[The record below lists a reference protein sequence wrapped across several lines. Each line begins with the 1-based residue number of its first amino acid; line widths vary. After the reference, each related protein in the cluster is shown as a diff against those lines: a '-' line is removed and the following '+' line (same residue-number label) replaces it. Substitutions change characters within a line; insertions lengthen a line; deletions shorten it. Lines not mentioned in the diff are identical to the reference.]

1 MTDLFVNLNNYRD
14 KVKKSGGDFTVAA
27 PVKLFEKASKTEF
40 SKGAF
45 RAVSLDGAQEGFF
58 SAGESCP
65 LPFPCWIQRVPGVQ
79 PTARYTF
86 SSRDPFT
93 GENVLTGS
101 SAESLLSTLPLEQI
115 KLLHEVGRG
124 VEYIL
129 EDVFDVELMDF
140 DGALVITNI
149 FERPRTRAA
158 NAIFAH
164 DMAFEGL
171 ISGRDAILK
180 ISAADVPG
188 LLAPTFKLDNAS
200 VLMQG
205 TPACAGAVT
214 GTLITDITQAKNTPE
229 PILLVDMTTPED
241 VAEMTKCKAILTTTG
256 GLSSHAAIIARG
268 YGIPCIVSVKAP
280 ENWKSLAGEH
290 ASVEGA
296 LGMVYAGHLPMTES
310 SVAEKVQ
317 TIMDWA
323 KTEIPDTAVYAN
335 ADTAAQV
342 KESIAKGAKGIGLV
356 RTEHMLFTPEAT
368 GAFQK
373 WVVGEGSVKTLALKE
388 LRDVQYKD
396 FVEIFRASAF
406 PFSSQEIPVTV
417 RLLDPPLHEFMPD
430 VADSDKISA
439 LANSA
444 KTTVSKVK
452 AKLLSLHEHNP
463 MLGHRGVR
471 LGITDPDLYAA
482 QVQAIAQA
490 AVKIINTLNK
500 CISVRVMLP
509 LVSDPAEFYS
519 LAQMSRDVLSAAQ
532 KTITADYGKLYFK
545 VGVMLETP
553 RACLVSDELV
563 AAGAEFFSFGT
574 NDLTQMTYGFS
585 RDDVSKFMPQYLEKE
600 CLENDPFNVLD
611 DRGVLRLMKIAMEQ
625 VRSAKK
631 SVSIG
636 VCGEHGGEPRSITAA
651 LRLGVDYVSCSP
663 ARIPVALLASA
674 QTRIADLKE
683 KGE

>member
-1 MTDLFVNLNNYRD
+1 MTELFVNLNRYRD
-14 KVKKSGGDFTVAA
+14 KVKTSGGDFTVAA

-45 RAVSLDGAQEGFF
+45 RALSLDGSKEEFF
-58 SAGESCP
+58 TGVCP
-65 LPFPCWIQRVPGVQ
+65 LPLPCFVQRVPAVQ
-79 PTARYTF
+79 ASARYTF

-101 SAESLLSTLPLEQI
+101 SADSLLSNLTLEQV
-115 KLLHEVGRG
+115 KQLHEVGRG
-124 VEYIL
+124 VEYLL
-129 EDVFDVELMDF
+129 EDVFDVEVMDF

-158 NAIFAH
+158 NAVFAH
-164 DMAFEGL
+164 DMALEGL

-188 LLAPTFKLDNAS
+188 LLAPTFKLDNAK

-205 TPACAGAVT
+205 TPACAGAIT
-214 GTLITDITQAKNTPE
+214 GTLITDIAQAKNTAE

-280 ENWKSLAGEH
+280 ENWKNLSGE
-290 ASVEGA
+290 SVSIEGA
-296 LGMVYAGHLPMTES
+296 LGMVYSGHLPLTES
-310 SVAEKVQ
+310 TVAEKVQ
-317 TIMDWA
+317 SIMEWA
-323 KTEIPDTAVYAN
+323 KAEVPHTAVYAN
-335 ADTAAQV
+335 ADTAEQV
-342 KESIAKGAKGIGLV
+342 KESLAKGAKGIGLV

-368 GAFQK
+368 AAFQK
-373 WVVGEGSVKTLALKE
+373 WVVGEGAIKSIALKE
-388 LRDVQYKD
+388 LRDIQYTD
-396 FVEIFRASAF
+396 FVEIFRAAAFAFSAT
-406 PFSSQEIPVTV
+406 EIPVTV

-430 VADSDKISA
+430 VEDTAKVAA
-439 LANSA
+439 LAKA
-444 KTTVSKVK
+444 AGVTPAKVK

-490 AVKIINTLNK
+490 AAKIVSTTGK
-500 CISVRVMLP
+500 CVSVRVMLP
-509 LVSDPAEFYS
+509 LVSDPAEFHA
-519 LAQMSRDVLSAAQ
+519 LAQMTREVLAKSAAGVASE
-532 KTITADYGKLYFK
+532 TGKIYSK

-625 VRSAKK
+625 VREAKK
-631 SVSIG
+631 GVSIG

-674 QTRIADLKE
+674 QTVIADE
-683 KGE
+683 NAKGK